1 MPEPHL
7 AECWPHDTNG
17 GNQHAVWRLTAGH
30 PAGAAGFAQLF
41 PVQAAAWR
49 QLAGGHSQ
57 AHDLC
62 ISAPTGSGKTLAY
75 ALPVLSA
82 LIGCEDQQRQV
93 MAVRLM
99 RADLCV
105 IMRIC

>member
-1 MPEPHL
+1 MMRDGASKCRSTLLPQTEHWTS
-7 AECWPHDTNG
+7 AQRQ
-17 GNQHAVWRLTAGH
+17 QHQQASPRRYCKQSTTKAFRVR
-30 PAGAAGFAQLF
+30 AAGFVQLF

-82 LIGCEDQQRQV
+82 LIGC
-93 MAVRLM
+93 AHGS
-99 RADLCV
+99 
-105 IMRIC
+105 I